1 MLVVAQKNNYLFRSN
16 GENYLL
22 KRGVLTSV
30 PAWVAADPWFRDLC
44 AAGKIAVSES
54 AKDKEVEKAVEKAEV
69 KEQAVKKTRKK
80 KE

>member
-1 MLVVAQKNNYLFRSN
+1 MLVVSQKNNYLFRSN

-44 AAGKIAVSES
+44 NAGYIAVSES
-54 AKDKEVEKAVEKAEV
+54 TKDTEVEKAVEEAEV
-69 KEQAVKKTRKK
+69 KVQKKTKK
-80 KE
+80 KTSK